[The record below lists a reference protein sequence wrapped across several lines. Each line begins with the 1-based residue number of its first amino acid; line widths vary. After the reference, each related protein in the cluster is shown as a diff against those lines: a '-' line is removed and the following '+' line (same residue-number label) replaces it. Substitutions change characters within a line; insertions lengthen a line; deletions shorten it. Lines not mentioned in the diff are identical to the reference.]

1 MASKKCFL
9 DFVLGDS
16 NMEVEKKR
24 PREPSEPGDDV
35 SEGRRSEGRRSTTPE
50 PAKKKKKVDPVC
62 SFTKKIN
69 LTNVGKLHALI
80 WLRIF
85 KVSA

>member
-1 MASKKCFL
+1 
-9 DFVLGDS
+9 
-16 NMEVEKKR
+16 MEVEKKR

-35 SEGRRSEGRRSTTPE
+35 SEGRRSTTPE

-62 SFTKKIN
+62 SFRKKIN